1 MYIYTQCIRSCS
13 NAYVDCI
20 TVINSF
26 LKIIRT
32 HTECDGDLECL
43 LIFLFEHSLELNVG
57 DTERD
62 GDLEA
67 LLLLFFEV
75 TLELYLGDTEC
86 DGDLECLLLFLFELT
101 L

>member
-1 MYIYTQCIRSCS
+1 MI
-13 NAYVDCI
+13 
-20 TVINSF
+20 VI
-26 LKIIRT
+26 LKFCCFFFSEVT
-32 HTECDGDLECL
+32 
-43 LIFLFEHSLELNVG
+43 LELYLG

-86 DGDLECLLLFLFELT
+86 DGDLECLVLFLFELNLELNLGKMNAIVT
-101 L
+101 LNFCHSLF